1 VEQALRRS
9 STAAAA
15 TEMDVDSTAAMLTSR
30 IDLPTITSAAAPP
43 VVSIGHLSHVPITLP
58 GAPIP
63 ADAGVVR
70 GHGTLAGEQL
80 TATVAGVVE
89 RVNKLVAVR
98 PLRARYAAEV
108 GDVVVGRVVELA
120 ARRWKIDVNSRGDAA
135 LLLSAVNLPG
145 GIQRRRNADDELNMR
160 AFFREG
166 DLVSAEVQ
174 ELRSDGGI
182 ALHTRSLRYGLLDC
196 GQFVAVQASL
206 VKRAKKH
213 FHVLSCGVHI
223 ILGNNGYIFLS
234 ILSPGTTD
242 ETEGPDSLAL
252 QRADPSAEERSSIA
266 RVRNAIVALDLE
278 FVAISPETIMDVYNV
293 CVERGIA
300 IAHMLRPDVIRS
312 ICVGARDQREAA

>member
-1 VEQALRRS
+1 M
-9 STAAAA
+9 
-15 TEMDVDSTAAMLTSR
+15 MDVDAAPGLQQMRQS
-30 IDLPTITSAAAPP
+30 IMPAAAPAP
-43 VVSIGHLSHVPITLP
+43 SSTTHLLHVPITVP

-70 GHGTLAGEQL
+70 GHGTLPASAPGGQL

-98 PLRARYAAEV
+98 PLRSRYTAEV
-108 GDVVVGRVVELA
+108 GDVVIGRVVELA
-120 ARRWKIDVNSRGDAA
+120 ARRWKMDVNARGDAA

-182 ALHTRSLRYGLLDC
+182 ALHTRSLRYGLLDR

-213 FHVLSCGVHI
+213 FHILRCGVHI
-223 ILGNNGYIFLS
+223 ILGNNGYVFLS
-234 ILSPGTTD
+234 ILAPGTND
-242 ETEGPDSLAL
+242 KTEGPDSCAL
-252 QRADPSAEERSSIA
+252 QRADPSLDERTRMA

-278 FVAISPETIMDVYNV
+278 FVAISPDTIMDVYNV
-293 CVERGIA
+293 SIERGVA
-300 IAHMLRPDVIRS
+300 IADMLRPDVTRV
-312 ICVGARDQREAA
+312 ICSGARDQREAA